1 MVIAVAWLQQNQRDR
16 AVALFA
22 NIGVTDGPLDYAEA
36 PPLSRRD
43 QQRISVATTL
53 AYHRFRCECS
63 AYHHTLGNYLMLMH
77 WIDERRIEMQAEG
90 RRHWV
95 PSVRDFEQA
104 MRDCWD
110 DLVREPQPHLRSC

>member
-1 MVIAVAWLQQNQRDR
+1 LTTRSKETR
-16 AVALFA
+16 
-22 NIGVTDGPLDYAEA
+22 
-36 PPLSRRD
+36 PLSQRD
-43 QQRISVATTL
+43 QQRISVVTTL

-77 WIDERRIEMQAEG
+77 WIDERRIEMQAKG

-104 MRDCWD
+104 MRDCRD
-110 DLVREPQPHLRSC
+110 DLIGQPATR